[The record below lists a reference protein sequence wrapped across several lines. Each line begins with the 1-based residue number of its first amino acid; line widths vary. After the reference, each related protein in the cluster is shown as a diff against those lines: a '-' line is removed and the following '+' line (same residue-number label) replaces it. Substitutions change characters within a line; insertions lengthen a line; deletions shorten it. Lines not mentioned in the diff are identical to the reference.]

1 VTHYITF
8 VILLK
13 YWRAPGG
20 PQARAGRAGYVTRQ
34 PRGGAV
40 MSKRRGKAA
49 LRGWL
54 AMFIVL
60 PLSVW
65 LAAALRSGFHEKS
78 LSNLSLEPLIVLLF
92 SVAVFVMWFL
102 VARRGL
108 RPTVGIIL
116 LIIVLAAALAVH
128 RFLPHLRE

>member
-1 VTHYITF
+1 
-8 VILLK
+8 
-13 YWRAPGG
+13 
-20 PQARAGRAGYVTRQ
+20 
-34 PRGGAV
+34 
-40 MSKRRGKAA
+40 MSRRRGKGA

-54 AMFIVL
+54 ALFIGL
-60 PLSVW
+60 PLGVW
-65 LAAALRSGFHEKS
+65 LTATLRSGFQEKS

-108 RPTVGIIL
+108 RPAVGIIL

-128 RFLPHLRE
+128 RFVPHLRE